1 MASHVDL
8 NLTWQKEER
17 LLSKADFADVW
28 CEGCCLSLDRPLLP
42 GKIFS
47 LQIFSGQKGNRHNV
61 RDHTHIGQN
70 ILTTTMTVLKDIF
83 SNIFWQPGSVV
94 WLSVFEAFH
103 WFCWINHLHGVLDMA
118 IIVVLRVILCFF
130 CIVLLERHAFVVF
143 LFFMV
148 WSVLDVIDGLVRS
161 CHWYFSDILVRRVGR
176 ILHISDG
183 SVRSFDP
190 YF

>member
-1 MASHVDL
+1 MTSHVDI

-83 SNIFWQPGSVV
+83 LYIFWQLGSVV
-94 WLSVFEAFH
+94 WLSGFEAFY
-103 WFCWINHLHGVLDMA
+103 WFCWINHLHGVPHPYFIWSYLWFYGLFCVFLHSVTWETCFCC
-118 IIVVLRVILCFF
+118 IVVFYGLICTQ
-130 CIVLLERHAFVVF
+130 H
-143 LFFMV
+143 
-148 WSVLDVIDGLVRS
+148 VIDGLVRS
-161 CHWYFSDILVRRVGR
+161 FQWYF
-176 ILHISDG
+176 
-183 SVRSFDP
+183 F
-190 YF
+190 